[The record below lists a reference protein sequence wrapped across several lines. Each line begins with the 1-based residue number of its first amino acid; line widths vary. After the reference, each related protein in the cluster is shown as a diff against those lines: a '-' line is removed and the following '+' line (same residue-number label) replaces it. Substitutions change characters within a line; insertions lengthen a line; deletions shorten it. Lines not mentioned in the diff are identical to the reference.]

1 MAPHA
6 APGRSRRRLL
16 RRLWQALALAVAA
29 GLALALL
36 GYSYFGPSATLT
48 YRSTAEG
55 PLQLYVFGDNRPGI
69 RQPALVLFH
78 GGGWTHGSPFW
89 LAPLGWLLSRDERRV
104 ILPEYRLAASHGTD
118 ALAALEDARAAL
130 RWVRRHA
137 AQLGLDPEHIVAG
150 GASAGGQLAAAAAM
164 APGGVP
170 VRGLLLMAPATDTS
184 EQALERYPR
193 LARLFRGQGREVSPR
208 HLVSADAPPTLVLHG
223 SADSIIPL
231 AASEAFCAA
240 MSRAGGSCRT
250 ARREGASHRFFKLP
264 WHWPWVLDQAGPFLR
279 RLEGPSAGPAAPGA
293 ADALG
298 RSGTA
303 ESGRPR

>member
-1 MAPHA
+1 MGVNPVAGPA
-6 APGRSRRRLL
+6 RRPRRRA
-16 RRLWQALALAVAA
+16 WGALAVVLAA
-29 GLALALL
+29 GSALALL
-36 GYSYFGPSATLT
+36 AYGCFSPSAALT
-48 YRSTAEG
+48 YRTTAEG
-55 PLQLYVFGDNRPGI
+55 SLKLYVYGENRPGI

-137 AQLGLDPEHIVAG
+137 AELGLDPQRIIAG
-150 GASAGGQLAAAAAM
+150 GASAGAQLAAATAM

-170 VRGLLLMAPATDTS
+170 VQGLLLLAPASDTS

-193 LARLFRGQGREVSPR
+193 LARLFRGRGREVSPR

-223 SADSIIPL
+223 SADGIIPL

-240 MSRAGGSCRT
+240 MSRAGGSCR
-250 ARREGASHRFFKLP
+250 AVRREDGSHRFFKLP
-264 WHWPWVLDQAGPFLR
+264 WHWPWVLDRVRPFLR
-279 RLEGPSAGPAAPGA
+279 RLEKSSA
-293 ADALG
+293 DEH
-298 RSGTA
+298 R
-303 ESGRPR
+303 